1 MAVKGHL
8 DGHYSSPSRLV
19 ESFGTHNFYDDPT
32 MIGWTIVGST
42 SMDWWRMK
50 FTPPARS
57 PLKLLA

>member
-1 MAVKGHL
+1 MAVRGHL
-8 DGHYSSPSRLV
+8 DGHCSSPSRLV

-50 FTPPARS
+50 YTPPARW
-57 PLKLLA
+57 